1 MTLDLPAIRAR
12 AEAATP
18 GPWYALPDPAPS
30 RVDHGYRLVATTTRA
45 AADNVY
51 GLRDAMGYPGLTKLD
66 SDSDADF
73 IAHAREDV
81 PALLAEV
88 ERLSRNLELAS
99 AECCDL
105 SAYRQ
110 LVREEHPAEVAALT
124 AEVERLRERVR
135 RVALWVVDEV
145 DPDMNEDD
153 KQQLANEALE
163 ATRG

>member
-18 GPWYALPDPAPS
+18 GPWTTNEYKGELFVVAGGVCLWDA
-30 RVDHGYRLVATTTRA
+30 HGDLRWGSYVSEGVRGDANA
-45 AADNVY
+45 A
-51 GLRDAMGYPGLTKLD
+51 
-66 SDSDADF
+66 F
-73 IAHAREDV
+73 ICHAREDI

-88 ERLSRNLELAS
+88 ERLTRNLEYAS

-124 AEVERLRERVR
+124 AEVERLREQLPRVVR
-135 RVALWVVDEV
+135 WVVKDLAPRATEQ
-145 DPDMNEDD
+145 DIE
-153 KQQLANEALE
+153 QLVAEALE
-163 ATRG
+163 APRG

>member
-18 GPWYALPDPAPS
+18 GPWFHNEHLSADDYMTPYYFIGTGTSAMAATDVGSADLSPDS
-30 RVDHGYRLVATTTRA
+30 E
-45 AADNVY
+45 
-51 GLRDAMGYPGLTKLD
+51 
-66 SDSDADF
+66 F
-73 IAHAREDV
+73 IAHARTDI

-88 ERLSRNLELAS
+88 ERLSRNLEAAS

-124 AEVERLRERVR
+124 AEVERLREQLP
-135 RVALWVVDEV
+135 RVARWVAAELR
-145 DPDMNEDD
+145 PDLSPAEIDA
-153 KQQLANEALE
+153 LVAEALE

>member
-12 AEAATP
+12 AEAALP
-18 GPWYALPDPAPS
+18 MDLYEAGKALGMAHMD
-30 RVDHGYRLVATTTRA
+30 RA
-45 AADNVY
+45 
-51 GLRDAMGYPGLTKLD
+51 
-66 SDSDADF
+66 
-73 IAHAREDV
+73 
-81 PALLAEV
+81 ALLAEV

-124 AEVERLRERVR
+124 TEVERLRERVR

>member
-18 GPWYALPDPAPS
+18 GPWSLQESNQGGAILLRGLENDN
-30 RVDHGYRLVATTTRA
+30 RLRRHPQSHLQVVPE
-45 AADNVY
+45 ADAV
-51 GLRDAMGYPGLTKLD
+51 
-66 SDSDADF
+66 F
-73 IAHAREDV
+73 VAHAREDV

>member
-12 AEAATP
+12 AAEMAVNVEPVLRMERNAEGLYVPRMKYEQT
-18 GPWYALPDPAPS
+18 
-30 RVDHGYRLVATTTRA
+30 VA
-45 AADNVY
+45 D
-51 GLRDAMGYPGLTKLD
+51 RD
-66 SDSDADF
+66 
-73 IAHAREDV
+73 
-81 PALLAEV
+81 ALLAEV

-105 SAYRQ
+105 SVYRQ

-135 RVALWVVDEV
+135 RVALWVVDEIE
-145 DPDMNEDD
+145 PDMNEDD

>member
-30 RVDHGYRLVATTTRA
+30 RVDHGYRLVATTTRNA
-45 AADNVY
+45 AANVY
-51 GLRDAMGYPGLTKLD
+51 GLRDAMGYPGLTKLN
-66 SDSDADF
+66 SDADADF

-110 LVREEHPAEVAALT
+110 LVREEHPAEL
-124 AEVERLRERVR
+124 ERVAR
-135 RVALWVVDEV
+135 WVATELR
-145 DPDMNEDD
+145 PDLSPAEIDA
-153 KQQLANEALE
+153 LVAEALE
-163 ATRG
+163 APRG